1 MSSTRS
7 GRAPIVTK
15 YVPRD
20 ANRYRWHVL
29 RYVRA
34 CTYPASLTELSEAIA
49 PAVGTL
55 PRLVKKTIQERDL
68 PMLAECNAIAYDP
81 KSQLVCLP
89 EAEKS
94 TADCVRRAIRAGVVS
109 HLKPPWYGLDQTGII
124 DFSERESC
132 TRRNCG

>member
-7 GRAPIVTK
+7 GCAPIVTK
-15 YVPRD
+15 HVPRD

-34 CTYPASLTELSEAIA
+34 CTYPASVTELSEAIA
-49 PAVGTL
+49 PAVGTQ
-55 PRLVKKTIQERDL
+55 PRLVKKTLQERDL
-68 PMLAECNAIAYDP
+68 PTLADCNAIEYDLE
-81 KSQLVCLP
+81 SQLVCLP

-94 TADCVRRAIRAGVVS
+94 AVDCVRRAIRAGAIS
-109 HLKPPWYGLDQTGII
+109 HLKPPWYGLDQTDTI

-132 TRRNCG
+132 TRRNGG